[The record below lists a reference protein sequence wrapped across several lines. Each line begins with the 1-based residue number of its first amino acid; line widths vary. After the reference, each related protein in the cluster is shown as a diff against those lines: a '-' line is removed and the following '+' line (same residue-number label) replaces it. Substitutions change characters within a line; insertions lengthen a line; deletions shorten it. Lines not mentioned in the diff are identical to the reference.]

1 MRSEPFHGTI
11 TEIGASAAAV
21 FRTGQRGRVAAV
33 FSRSLYLES
42 EAGRWAC
49 LGCPSIGAG
58 PLNALIGEG
67 IAPLLPGLAPGTEY
81 CIEGSVLRIPKRAVL
96 RWQGAALWRPP
107 VVPSPV
113 SRESLR
119 RNLDALLEEYAPHVP
134 PEGIGGLV
142 FPGAAGY
149 GNMLERVLAA
159 RAKPA
164 MDAMGAWLTTILGAH
179 DAPPSIPGEAAALFG
194 LGPGLTPSGDD
205 FIAGMLIALRM
216 LGENGAADAVA
227 RWALPLA
234 KQRTNRISVAH
245 LEAAVEGQG
254 AAALHQV
261 LGWLGSSGS
270 KTRLP
275 EPHFL
280 SRMGH
285 CSGWDMLSGVVMAC
299 RGYVQVTAR
308 LPFWS
313 NGSPVTLPVSGGDF
327 PVSRARLVSPGMAGA
342 E

>member
-11 TEIGASAAAV
+11 TEIGASATAV

-33 FSRSLYLES
+33 FSKSLYLES
-42 EAGRWAC
+42 EDGRWAC

-81 CIEGSVLRIPKRAVL
+81 CVEGSELRIPKRAVL

-107 VVPSPV
+107 AVPIPV

-119 RNLDALLEEYAPHVP
+119 RNLGALLEQYAPHVP
-134 PEGIGGLV
+134 PEGVGGLV
-142 FPGAAGY
+142 FPGAARCGSLLAS
-149 GNMLERVLAA
+149 GLAA

-164 MDAMGAWLTTILGAH
+164 MDAMAAWLTTALDAH
-179 DAPPSIPGEAAALFG
+179 DALPPIPGNAAALFG

-205 FIAGMLIALRM
+205 FIGGMLIALRM

-227 RWALPLA
+227 HWALPLA
-234 KQRTNRISVAH
+234 KQRTHRISVAH
-245 LEAAVEGQG
+245 LEAAVEGEG

-261 LGWLGSSGS
+261 LSWLVSSGS

-275 EPHFL
+275 KPHIL
-280 SRMGH
+280 GKVGH

-299 RGYVQVTAR
+299 QSHVQVTAP
-308 LPFWS
+308 L
-313 NGSPVTLPVSGGDF
+313 TL
-327 PVSRARLVSPGMAGA
+327 
-342 E
+342 